1 MPVLES
7 NHPLV
12 KHKITLLR
20 RTSTS
25 SKEFR
30 ELVSELGMLLAY
42 EATQD
47 LTLEPIT
54 VETWC
59 GETTGVQVQ
68 GKKLT
73 LVPILRA
80 GLGMLE
86 GIYKVI
92 PNCRTSVVGMQRN
105 ESTLEA
111 EQYYQ
116 KLAPRVKDRLAIICD
131 PMLATGGSLSA
142 TITCLKNAGCRQV
155 RALVLIAAPVGIVRV
170 LRDHPDVTIIAGNV
184 DEGLNENGYILPG
197 LGDAGD
203 RLFGTADKVPKNKK
217 N

>member
-1 MPVLES
+1 MPVKES
-7 NHPLV
+7 THPLV

-20 RTSTS
+20 KVDTST
-25 SKEFR
+25 KEFR

-42 EATQD
+42 EATRD
-47 LTLEPIT
+47 LCLEPCT
-54 VETWC
+54 VQAWC
-59 GETTGVQVQ
+59 GEVQGVQVK

-80 GLGMLE
+80 GLGMLD

-92 PNCRTSVVGMQRN
+92 PCARTSVVGMQRN
-105 ESTLEA
+105 EGTLEA

-116 KLAPRVKDRLAIICD
+116 KLAPRVKDRMAIICD

-142 TITCLKNAGCRQV
+142 TISVLKQAGCV
-155 RALVLIAAPVGIVRV
+155 DILALVLIAAPVGLERV
-170 LRDHPDVTIIAGNV
+170 LANHPDVTIICGNIDNSL
-184 DEGLNENGYILPG
+184 DERGYILPG

-203 RLFGTADKVPKNKK
+203 RLFGTADKVPKPAK
-217 N
+217 

>member
-1 MPVLES
+1 MPVKES
-7 NHPLV
+7 KHPLV

-20 RTSTS
+20 KVAAST
-25 SKEFR
+25 KEFR

-42 EATQD
+42 EATTD
-47 LTLEPIT
+47 LSLEPCT
-54 VETWC
+54 VNAWC
-59 GETTGVQVQ
+59 GEVQGVQLK

-80 GLGMLE
+80 GLGMLD

-92 PNCRTSVVGMQRN
+92 PCARTSVVGMQRN
-105 ESTLEA
+105 EGTLEA

-116 KLAPRVKDRLAIICD
+116 KLAPRVKDRMAIICD

-142 TITCLKNAGCRQV
+142 TISVLKQAGCTDIL
-155 RALVLIAAPVGIVRV
+155 ALVLIAAPVGLKRV
-170 LRDHPDVTIIAGNV
+170 LDNHPDVTIICGNI
-184 DEGLNENGYILPG
+184 DDRLDDKGYILPG

-203 RLFGTADKVPKNKK
+203 RLFGTADKLPKSSN
-217 N
+217 